1 MTHIDRRLAAA
12 LLVVAAAATP
22 LHAQIRRSQE
32 AVTRQKIAG
41 TWIELHYR
49 RPVARGRSPLFG
61 NVVEWA
67 KVWTPGA
74 DSATTLSTS
83 TPIQVEGQRL
93 PQGTYSIWMIPDSA
107 GPWTVIF
114 NKTSRAFH
122 LDYPGESQDQLR
134 IRVSAVQAEHM
145 ESLLWYFPGVDG
157 TDAKLRMHWGTT
169 AIEMAVQV
177 PQP

>member
-1 MTHIDRRLAAA
+1 MKTA
-12 LLVVAAAATP
+12 LMVLLSVAAAAQAG
-22 LHAQIRRSQE
+22 AQIRRSQE
-32 AVTRQKIAG
+32 AVTRQKIAN
-41 TWIELHYR
+41 TWVELHYR

-61 NVVEWA
+61 NVVEWG

-83 TPIQVEGQRL
+83 TAITIEGQRL
-93 PQGTYSIWMIPDSA
+93 PQGSYSIWMIPDSS

-122 LDYPGESQDQLR
+122 LDYPGEAQDQLR

-145 ESLLWYFPGVDG
+145 ESLNWYFPSVDG
-157 TDAKLRMHWGTT
+157 TDARLFMHWGST
-169 AIEMAVQV
+169 AIPLSIQA